1 MNNQQYI
8 NQLIIDLDDKT
19 DWPVDWWPW
28 LRVNMHV
35 YREFATL
42 ALKAKRSG
50 IRKWSAMGI
59 CEVIRWQTAIR
70 EGGQDHLKLNN
81 NANSG
86 LARLAM
92 FLHPELKGF
101 FQIRRPPANSH
112 GRRLKDGELYS
123 QGNDDDSQPD

>member
-1 MNNQQYI
+1 MNTQEHI
-8 NQLIIDLDDKT
+8 THLMHTLGDKT

-28 LRVNMHV
+28 LRENTHV
-35 YREFATL
+35 YREFAAL
-42 ALKAKRSG
+42 ALKTKRSG

-59 CEVIRWQTAIR
+59 CEVLRWKTAIR

-92 FLHPELKGF
+92 FLHPELVGF
-101 FQIRRPPANSH
+101 FQIRKPPASSH
-112 GRRLKDGELYS
+112 ARKLIDGKLYGDS
-123 QGNDDDSQPD
+123 DDS